1 MKKRILSILS
11 IMLVFVLVLTGCS
24 KKTETATTSQNAN
37 SSQKIKVVTTTTMLK
52 DLIEQI
58 GGDKLEVEGLMGE
71 GVDPHLYKA
80 TASDVE
86 KLKKADVV
94 IYQGLHLEGQMGD
107 IFADLKDKKII
118 EAAKGV
124 PADKVLKDE
133 EGHSDPHI
141 WFDTEIW
148 SGVGKYISEELAKF
162 YPELKGDFSANFSK
176 YSEELTKLDKYI
188 KEQTE
193 MIPKSQ
199 RALVTA
205 HDAFSYFSERYGF
218 DVLSIQGVSTESE
231 ATTNDIDKLSDEIVK
246 RNIKAIFVESSVPEK
261 TIKSLQEAVK
271 SKGKEITIGGE
282 LYSDSLGDKSSDT
295 ETYIKTAKAN
305 IDIIVKALK

>member
-1 MKKRILSILS
+1 MNKKILSILS
-11 IMLVFVLVLTGCS
+11 ILFAVVLVFTGCS
-24 KKTETATTSQNAN
+24 KKDTKTATN
-37 SSQKIKVVTTTTMLK
+37 SESSSAKVKIVTTTTMLK
-52 DLIEQI
+52 DLIEQV
-58 GGDKLEVEGLMGE
+58 GGDKVEVEGLMGE

-107 IFADLKDKKII
+107 IFASLKDKKII
-118 EAAKGV
+118 EAGKAV
-124 PADKVLKDE
+124 PTDKVLKDE
-133 EGHSDPHI
+133 EGHPDPHI
-141 WFDTEIW
+141 WFDAEIW
-148 SGVGKYISEELAKF
+148 SEVTKYVATELSKF
-162 YPELKGDFSANFSK
+162 YPDSKANFEENSK
-176 YSEELTKLDKYI
+176 KYVKELMELDKYI
-188 KEQTE
+188 KEQTKTLPE
-193 MIPKSQ
+193 SQ

-218 DVLSIQGVSTESE
+218 DVLAIQGVSTESE
-231 ATTNDIDKLSDEIVK
+231 ATTSDINKLADEIVK

-271 SKGKEITIGGE
+271 AKGKEITIGGE
-282 LYSDSLGDKSSDT
+282 LYSDSLGDKEHNT

-305 IDIIVKALK
+305 IDIIVSALK